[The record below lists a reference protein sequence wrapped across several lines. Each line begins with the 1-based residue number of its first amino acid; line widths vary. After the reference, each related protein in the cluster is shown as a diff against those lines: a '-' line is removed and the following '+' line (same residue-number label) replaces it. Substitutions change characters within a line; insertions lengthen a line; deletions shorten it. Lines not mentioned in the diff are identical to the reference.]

1 MQDARD
7 HSRDVTQPLP
17 SAVAAGELPRRGSA
31 RIVRKLIVIALDQYV
46 RNMVI
51 AGAFADIEDE
61 NTYYMSSALEDASEL
76 EGRPRYLGT
85 IDPTT
90 ERRRSYMRLR
100 RLLLASYRFR
110 SRTQRIKL
118 RFRPPVQRG
127 LIKLVSLPGLRQLA
141 VRRLMRELGLLPEL
155 HRLLEDLRPDIVI
168 APTGGTDPLVL
179 DAIRSSRAL
188 GITTLVIPF
197 NWDNLSSKTAYP
209 VAPDYLGV
217 VGPQSVEHAQRIHG
231 IPAERVSLLG
241 APYIDA
247 YFHREAEATESPFPF
262 RYVLFAGCSLPFDER
277 TSLEL
282 LERTIEG
289 AGLDLKVV
297 YRPHPQ
303 RRRRRVP
310 DRIDEARFSH
320 VVIDPQV
327 RDQYLRSFEP
337 DGERSLPPMPALEYY
352 PALLE
357 HAEFV
362 ICPLS
367 TMVLE
372 SAIFERE
379 VIVIAYHD
387 GIHKDSPGVV
397 VGYDHFQGM
406 DRIDGLHMCR
416 RVDDLAPLFRSLA
429 AEPRRAQARSMR
441 AQVHP
446 WIYHDERPYRERL
459 AELVQAI
466 ALREGIIDEREALTA
481 QKS

>member
-1 MQDARD
+1 MRGITPGGES
-7 HSRDVTQPLP
+7 SRYRP
-17 SAVAAGELPRRGSA
+17 A

-46 RNMVI
+46 RNLVT

-61 NTYYMSSALEDASEL
+61 DTYYVSGTLEDTSEL
-76 EGRPRYLGT
+76 EKKPRYLGT
-85 IDPTT
+85 IDGTT
-90 ERRRSYMRLR
+90 ERRRTYMRLR

-110 SRTQRIKL
+110 SRTQKIKL
-118 RFRPPVQRG
+118 RFMPPVQRT
-127 LIKLVSLPGLRQLA
+127 LLKLASLPGARQLA
-141 VRRLMRELGLLPEL
+141 VRRLLRQLGLLPEL
-155 HRLLEDLRPDIVI
+155 HQLLEELRPDIVI

-179 DAIRSSRAL
+179 DAIRSARIL
-188 GITTLVIPF
+188 GITTLIIPF

-217 VGPQSVEHAQRIHG
+217 VGPQSVTHAKQIHG
-231 IPAERVSLLG
+231 IPEERVSLVG

-247 YFHREAEATESPFPF
+247 YFHREAESTESPFPF
-262 RYVLFAGCSLPFDER
+262 RYALFAGCYMPFDER

-282 LERTIEG
+282 LERTIEDTG
-289 AGLDLKVV
+289 ADLKIV

-303 RRRRRVP
+303 RRKRRVP
-310 DRIDEARFSH
+310 DRIDEAGFSH
-320 VVIDPQV
+320 VVLDPQV
-327 RDQYLRSFEP
+327 REQYLRSFEP
-337 DGERSLPPMPALEYY
+337 GPRGLPPMPPLDYY

-406 DRIDGLHMCR
+406 DQIDGLHMCR
-416 RVDDLAPLFRSLA
+416 TIEDLEPLFRRLA
-429 AEPRRAQARSMR
+429 SERQRRTRSMR
-441 AQVHP
+441 DQVHP

-459 AELVQAI
+459 AELVEAI
-466 ALREGIIDEREALTA
+466 AVREGTTDDREALPA
-481 QKS
+481 QESA